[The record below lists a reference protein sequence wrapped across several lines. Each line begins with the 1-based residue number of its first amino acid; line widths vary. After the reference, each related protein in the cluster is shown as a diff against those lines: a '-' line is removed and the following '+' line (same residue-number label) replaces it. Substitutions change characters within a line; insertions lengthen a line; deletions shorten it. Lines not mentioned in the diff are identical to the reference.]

1 MLENYPDILTP
12 RQLAEALGIGRNA
25 AYELLKNDSIQHRR
39 VGNRYLIPK
48 QSVIDF
54 LRPEM
59 YNESCNGGAVPVQE
73 RRNE

>member
-1 MLENYPDILTP
+1 MFENYPDILTP

-25 AYELLKNDSIQHRR
+25 AYDLLRNGDIQHRR
-39 VGNRYLIPK
+39 VGNRYLIPR

-54 LRPEM
+54 LRPEL

-73 RRNE
+73 RRIE